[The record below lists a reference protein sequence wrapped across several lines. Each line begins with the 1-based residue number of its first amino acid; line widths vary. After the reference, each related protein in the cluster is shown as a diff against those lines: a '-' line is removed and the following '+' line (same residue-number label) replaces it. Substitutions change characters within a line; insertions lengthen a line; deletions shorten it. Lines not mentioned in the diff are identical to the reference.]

1 MKEII
6 FNLLMIILFLF
17 ALLMFGLMYL
27 IDALPFNITKKSF
40 DPIYAFLEKWSSKM
54 NSWAWQKRWGD
65 RQRGTGYKNERDTV

>member
-17 ALLMFGLMYL
+17 ALLMFGLIYL
-27 IDALPFNITKKSF
+27 MDALPFNLTKKSF

-65 RQRGTGYKNERDTV
+65 RQKGRGYKNERDTL

>member
-17 ALLMFGLMYL
+17 ALLMFGLIYL
-27 IDALPFNITKKSF
+27 IDALPFNLTKKSF

-54 NSWAWQKRWGD
+54 NNWAWQKRWGD
-65 RQRGTGYKNERDTV
+65 RQKGTGYKNERDTL